1 MQKLDGGVAEVSAAG
16 FNDEELEELWSVVE
30 IEVRSLSKSW
40 SLRLNTH
47 PIPSGQC
54 GDVGRLRMRRG
65 ARRLRP
71 RLKIQIEDEGKMSR
85 MSSISGFLLL

>member
-1 MQKLDGGVAEVSAAG
+1 MQKLDGGFAEVSAAG

-47 PIPSGQC
+47 PITSGQC
-54 GDVGRLRMRRG
+54 GDVGRLRMRQG

-71 RLKIQIEDEGKMSR
+71 RLKVQIKNQGKMSR
-85 MSSISGFLLL
+85 MSIYGLLLL